1 MFLCSALIF
10 LKNTGLPQRVCLNLS
25 LDLFKCQFC
34 YPISCFR
41 APIVHCLCVFLFLGL
56 WMAQSTMQTVLA
68 LNRCLFFSCPRLENS
83 LFGSDQQK
91 TGWRTWFWTAPSC
104 MWGFC
109 YFVWGTPGVFSSLL
123 RMEVFNPHFGY
134 ANDMAKYV
142 CLFLSF
148 FLKCK
153 SS

>member
-1 MFLCSALIF
+1 M
-10 LKNTGLPQRVCLNLS
+10 PQWVCLNLS

-41 APIVHCLCVFLFLGL
+41 APIVSCLCVFLFLGL

-83 LFGSDQQK
+83 LFGSDQLK
-91 TGWRTWFWTAPSC
+91 TGWRTWLWTAPSC

-109 YFVWGTPGVFSSLL
+109 YCVWGTPGVFSSLL
-123 RMEVFNPHFGY
+123 CMEVFNPHFGY

-142 CLFLSF
+142 CLFFSF
-148 FLKCK
+148 FLKCQ